1 MLKVTELDIANG
13 ACGTI
18 VDIIPNEEEE
28 PVGANLEVIH
38 LTRSPTYVLFK
49 MYRTKTTQLEGLDVG
64 ILPIQ
69 PMDRTYAIKVGPAM
83 SSKTV
88 HRHQLPLTTVCVFT
102 DHRAQGQPL
111 KWISE
116 ESSQDD

>member
-13 ACGTI
+13 ACGTM
-18 VDIIPNEEEE
+18 VDIILNEEEE
-28 PVGANLEVIH
+28 PVSANLVIQ
-38 LTRSPTYVLFK
+38 LTRSSTYVLFK

-116 ESSQDD
+116 ESPQDD